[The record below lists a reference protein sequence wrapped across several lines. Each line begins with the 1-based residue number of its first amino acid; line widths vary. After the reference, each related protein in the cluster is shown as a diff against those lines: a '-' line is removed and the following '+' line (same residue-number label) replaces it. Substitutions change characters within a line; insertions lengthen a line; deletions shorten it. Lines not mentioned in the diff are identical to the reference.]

1 VPFRL
6 LRPDEVETI
15 EALGETIVPGARAA
29 GIAHFIDQQLSVPLE
44 EALLETRSPATITSA
59 KAMTPA
65 IDEPQLERD
74 PHLPLHYFDRR
85 RSRLQRSGSHKTRRW
100 RRQSRANSSL
110 KCQFPGYWEK
120 YREFRS
126 DSDAIAYK
134 RQPIHGLTT

>member
-1 VPFRL
+1 M
-6 LRPDEVETI
+6 ETI

-100 RRQSRANSSL
+100 RRQSRANPSL
-110 KCQFPGYWEK
+110 NAEFPAS
-120 YREFRS
+120 REFTGNFI
-126 DSDAIAYK
+126 DSGIGGASEAAKKGMKSVSYG
-134 RQPIHGLTT
+134 PIPYAS

>member
-1 VPFRL
+1 M
-6 LRPDEVETI
+6 ETI

-100 RRQSRANSSL
+100 REPDSSF
-110 KCQFPGYWEK
+110 QFRVARGARTGPALRGTAV
-120 YREFRS
+120 S
-126 DSDAIAYK
+126 NLCSL
-134 RQPIHGLTT
+134 QQ